1 MGKHRRTSN
10 RMRARGTMFFGSVTV
25 SLAVGLTAILAPSSS
40 SAGDPDETPALVQ
53 AKLPVLAQE
62 TPEAEAEPVPE
73 EPAAEET
80 PPAVPAESGD
90 GRRVVFSQGD
100 QRVWLVEDDGSVTST
115 YLVSGSRF
123 DNLDPGSYEVR
134 ARYRHA
140 TSFDNSGT
148 MEYFVEFT
156 TGWSEPIGFHAIPVD
171 HEGQLEQSLDEL
183 GEPLSA
189 GCIRQNV
196 DDAVFL
202 WDWAP
207 MGTPVVVV

>member
-1 MGKHRRTSN
+1 MGKHRRNSH

-40 SAGDPDETPALVQ
+40 AGDADETPALVR
-53 AKLPVLAQE
+53 ATLPVLAE
-62 TPEAEAEPVPE
+62 EVAPPAEPQPE
-73 EPAAEET
+73 EPAAEDAV
-80 PPAVPAESGD
+80 PAVPADSGE
-90 GRRVVFSQGD
+90 GRRVVFSQDD
-100 QRVWLVEDDGSVTST
+100 QRVWLVEDDDTVTST

-134 ARYRHA
+134 ARYRNA

-156 TGWSEPIGFHAIPVD
+156 TGWSEPIGFHAIPID
-171 HEGQLEQSLDEL
+171 HDGQLEQSLDQL
-183 GEPLSA
+183 GEALSA
-189 GCIRQNV
+189 GCIRQNIE
-196 DDAVFL
+196 DAAFL

-207 MGTPVVVV
+207 MGTPVIVV

>member
-1 MGKHRRTSN
+1 
-10 RMRARGTMFFGSVTV
+10 MFFGSVTV
-25 SLAVGLTAILAPSSS
+25 SLGIGLTAILAPSSS
-40 SAGDPDETPALVQ
+40 AGDDDTPALVR
-53 AKLPVLAQE
+53 ATLPVLAQE
-62 TPEAEAEPVPE
+62 VVPPAEPEPE
-73 EPAAEET
+73 EPPAEEAD
-80 PPAVPAESGD
+80 PAVPADSGE

-100 QRVWLVEDDGSVTST
+100 QRVWLVEDDGTVTST

-171 HEGQLEQSLDEL
+171 HDGQLEQSLDDL
-183 GEPLSA
+183 GVALSA
-189 GCIRQNV
+189 GCIRQ
-196 DDAVFL
+196 DIEDAAFL

-207 MGTPVVVV
+207 MGTPVIVV

>member
-1 MGKHRRTSN
+1 MGKHRRSSQ

-25 SLAVGLTAILAPSSS
+25 SLGIGLTAILAPSSS
-40 SAGDPDETPALVQ
+40 AGDDDTPALVR
-53 AKLPVLAQE
+53 ATLPVLAQE
-62 TPEAEAEPVPE
+62 VVPPAEPEPE
-73 EPAAEET
+73 EPPAEEAD
-80 PPAVPAESGD
+80 PAVPADSGE

-100 QRVWLVEDDGSVTST
+100 QRVWLVEDDGTVTST

-171 HEGQLEQSLDEL
+171 HDGQLEQSLDDL
-183 GEPLSA
+183 GVALSA
-189 GCIRQNV
+189 GCIRQ
-196 DDAVFL
+196 DIEDAAFL

-207 MGTPVVVV
+207 MGTPVIVV